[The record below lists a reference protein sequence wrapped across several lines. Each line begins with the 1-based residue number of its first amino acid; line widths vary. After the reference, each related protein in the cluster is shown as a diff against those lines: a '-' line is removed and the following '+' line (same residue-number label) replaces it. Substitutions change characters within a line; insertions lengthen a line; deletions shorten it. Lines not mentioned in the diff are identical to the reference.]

1 MRKWIKEFID
11 LVYKDALRHMYYWLD
26 LVNQQS
32 ILKHLCCLKLL
43 VYWQHAA
50 IYITQTIILKRY

>member
-1 MRKWIKEFID
+1 MRKWMKEFID

-32 ILKHLCCLKLL
+32 ILKHLCCLKSL
-43 VYWQHAA
+43 VYWQQAA
-50 IYITQTIILKRY
+50 IYITKTIILKRY

>member
-1 MRKWIKEFID
+1 MGKQIKEYID
-11 LVYKDALRHMYYWLD
+11 LVYKYALRHKYYWLN

-32 ILKHLCCLKLL
+32 ILKHLCCLKSL

-50 IYITQTIILKRY
+50 IYITKAIISKRY